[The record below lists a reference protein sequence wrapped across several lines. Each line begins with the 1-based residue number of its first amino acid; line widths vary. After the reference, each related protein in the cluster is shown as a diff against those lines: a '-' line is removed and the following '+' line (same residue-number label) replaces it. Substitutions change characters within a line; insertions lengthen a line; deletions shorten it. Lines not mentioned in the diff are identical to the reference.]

1 MKMTNSKKLNGLKV
15 NNIIDNDSKS
25 IASEFNQFFGS
36 VASETGKKIPES
48 KRTFLDYLKN
58 RNLNSLLLNPVT
70 ESEIEKIINMFSGKK
85 AVGPHNIQTK
95 ILKEY
100 KNILSIT
107 LALVINISFKI
118 GIFPE
123 LIKLAHV
130 TPV

>member
-1 MKMTNSKKLNGLKV
+1 M
-15 NNIIDNDSKS
+15 
-25 IASEFNQFFGS
+25 
-36 VASETGKKIPES
+36 ASETGKKIPES
-48 KRTFLDYLKN
+48 KRTFPDYLKN

-70 ESEIEKIINMFSGKK
+70 EIEIEKIVNMFSRKK

-100 KNILSIT
+100 KNILSIP
-107 LALVINISFKI
+107 LALVINISFKT

-123 LIKLAHV
+123 LIKLAHF

>member
-1 MKMTNSKKLNGLKV
+1 M
-15 NNIIDNDSKS
+15 
-25 IASEFNQFFGS
+25 
-36 VASETGKKIPES
+36 ASETGKKIPES

-70 ESEIEKIINMFSGKK
+70 ESEIEKIINMFSRKK

-95 ILKEY
+95 ILKEF